1 MANYRFNPADPRV
14 TFATS
19 PSGVMHRS
27 GCVVDCSP
35 EFAATVNSSY
45 PGVDGAAAMTLL
57 DAPQPAPARKRRR
70 KSKAGG

>member
-1 MANYRFNPADPRV
+1 MANYRFDPENSRV

-19 PSGVMHRS
+19 PGGAMHRS
-27 GCVVDCSP
+27 GCVVACSP
-35 EFAATVNSSY
+35 EFAAIINSSY
-45 PGVDGAAAMTLL
+45 SGVDGAPAMTLL